1 MSEWVYLCSPS
12 DSSSQLHEATMEQSL
27 DAWPWGHDASSMSSP
42 LSLYTSRQVRRT
54 ARTYTQKPKHHRVPN
69 FTHIHI
75 LQTQTQIISLFTS
88 WAAPT
93 NVHSPN
99 KLRRNVGGASSPM
112 FVRKQPVRNSTNL
125 MINDCVCYPS
135 PPALSPS
142 LRSSLLSVLS
152 QQQIFIRWFTP
163 GLCSPGCQRPRS
175 FSAASRWFPGCTLP
189 RFPPVEAA
197 KHTVITHW
205 SLFKGRLIFQQP
217 VYINQL
223 SL

>member
-54 ARTYTQKPKHHRVPN
+54 ARTYTQKPKLHRVPN

-135 PPALSPS
+135 PPPSLHPSVPLSSPSSANNKYLSGGLPRVYAVLDVSDPGVFLQRVDGFQDVLSPVFHLWKQPNTLWS
-142 LRSSLLSVLS
+142 H
-152 QQQIFIRWFTP
+152 TD
-163 GLCSPGCQRPRS
+163 LCSKDGS
-175 FSAASRWFPGCTLP
+175 FSNN
-189 RFPPVEAA
+189 
-197 KHTVITHW
+197 
-205 SLFKGRLIFQQP
+205 LFI
-217 VYINQL
+217 
-223 SL
+223 